1 MMLYWMPATGKKDL
15 QNALSLKKM
24 HMHTTTQIQD
34 VCVNRRTVN
43 KRIIV
48 GEQKDTSNVP
58 RSSCRSTYLISIL
71 ILLAIG
77 SKLFVRLPR
86 FFTNPRP
93 RPRYTSS
100 T

>member
-1 MMLYWMPATGKKDL
+1 MMLYWMPATGKMDL
-15 QNALSLKKM
+15 QNALSLKRM

-34 VCVNRRTVN
+34 VCVNRRTVI

-48 GEQKDTSNVP
+48 GEQKDTSTVP
-58 RSSCRSTYLISIL
+58 RSNYLISIL

-77 SKLFVRLPR
+77 KRLFVRLPR

>member
-15 QNALSLKKM
+15 RNALSLKRM

-34 VCVNRRTVN
+34 VCVNRRTVI

-48 GEQKDTSNVP
+48 GEQKDTSTVP
-58 RSSCRSTYLISIL
+58 RNPYLISIL

-77 SKLFVRLPR
+77 KRLFVLLPR